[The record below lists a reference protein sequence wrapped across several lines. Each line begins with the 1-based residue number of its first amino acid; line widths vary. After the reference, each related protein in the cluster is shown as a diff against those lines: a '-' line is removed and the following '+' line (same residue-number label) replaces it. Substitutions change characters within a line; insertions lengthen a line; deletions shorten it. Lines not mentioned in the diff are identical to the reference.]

1 MKIREY
7 RETEG
12 LTRAQV
18 AGRLGVSPT
27 AVRKWEVGL
36 ARPSADRLP
45 ALAGLLG
52 CTIDELFGRG
62 GPAGGESGTTRG
74 A

>member
-27 AVRKWEVGL
+27 AVRKWDVGL
-36 ARPSADRLP
+36 AHPSADRLP

-62 GPAGGESGTTRG
+62 GESGTTRG

>member
-1 MKIREY
+1 MKIRDH

-18 AGRLGVSPT
+18 ARRLGVSPT

-36 ARPSADRLP
+36 AHPSADKLP

-52 CTIDELFGRG
+52 CTIDELFGQG
-62 GPAGGESGTTRG
+62 GPSQAAGQPGG

>member
-62 GPAGGESGTTRG
+62 GESGTTRG

>member
-27 AVRKWEVGL
+27 AVRKWEVGQ
-36 ARPSADRLP
+36 AHPSADRLP

-62 GPAGGESGTTRG
+62 GESGTTRG